1 VPSGLKGCK
10 KRAFEENKQSPQS
23 FGFQRCIGL
32 IRFSGRV
39 CTLHCEANSCEKIAI
54 AAEADLPGARKED
67 AIRLADLK
75 EVAKLFTLLMEK
87 GYG

>member
-1 VPSGLKGCK
+1 
-10 KRAFEENKQSPQS
+10 
-23 FGFQRCIGL
+23 
-32 IRFSGRV
+32 V